1 MHRRWTDYLESVPYF
16 QSRKEPRLDRETF
29 IALDAE
35 LMALLARP
43 ANELDEAEKKRIRDL
58 RRVLLRD

>member
-29 IALDAE
+29 VALDAE

-43 ANELDEAEKKRIRDL
+43 ASELDEAEKKRLRDL

>member
-29 IALDAE
+29 VALDAE
-35 LMALLARP
+35 LLALLARP
-43 ANELDEAEKKRIRDL
+43 SADLDDAERKRIREL